1 MINFLFKGLIRDRS
15 RSFFPLI
22 IITAIVSIIIFFSWF
37 LNGIY
42 NSLFFNTALVN
53 SGHIKVVTHAYN
65 LEYQLLPNDL
75 AILESD
81 KLIDNL
87 DKQYQEYMWTPRI
100 TFAGLLDVPDNNG
113 ETLTQSPVFALGV
126 DFLSNNS
133 TQFEVWNLHDKITK
147 GKVFLN
153 ENEILLS
160 EKLAERLNI
169 SPGNVVTFIGST
181 MDGAFSTYNFLV
193 SGIFNL
199 NLGPI
204 DKDMMIVDIK
214 GAEIALD
221 MKNAA
226 SEILGYK
233 KDLFFN
239 DKETVSMR
247 NEFNIQFSDTT
258 DLYRPFMLA
267 LRDSNQMS
275 TIVDFSN
282 VIMFIIM
289 ALFLIVVTLVLW
301 NMGIMNGLRR
311 YGEIGMRLAI
321 GETKGHVFKSMII
334 ESLMIGF
341 LGSFFGTI
349 IGISVTSYLEKVGL
363 DYSKAIDSLNSSN
376 FAMPNVFYP
385 QVTSE
390 LFYIGFIPGILATVF
405 GTMLAGR
412 AIYSREMAQL
422 FKELEV
428 WDIKLYLF

>member
-15 RSFFPLI
+15 RSFFPLL
-22 IITAIVSIIIFFSWF
+22 IITIIVAIIIFFSGF

-42 NSLFFNTALVN
+42 NSLFFNTAMVN
-53 SGHIKVVTHAYN
+53 SGHVKVVTHAYH
-65 LEYQLLPNDL
+65 LEHQLLPNDL
-75 AILESD
+75 ALLES
-81 KLIDNL
+81 KNIIDDLEKNY
-87 DKQYQEYMWTPRI
+87 DDYIWTPRI
-100 TFAGLLDVPDNNG
+100 TFAGLLDVPDENG
-113 ETLTQSPVFALGV
+113 ETLNQSPVFALGV

-133 TQFEVWNLHDKITK
+133 SQIDVWDINKKIVQGKLFSDK
-147 GKVFLN
+147 N
-153 ENEILLS
+153 QALLS
-160 EKLAERLNI
+160 SKLAERLNVTTNDI
-169 SPGNVVTFIGST
+169 VTFIGST
-181 MDGAFSTYNFLV
+181 MDGAFSTYNFMV
-193 SGIFNL
+193 SGIFDL
-199 NLGPI
+199 NIGPI

-214 GAEIALD
+214 GAEFALD
-221 MKNAA
+221 MDNAA

-239 DKETVSMR
+239 DKQTVFLR
-247 NEFNIQFSDTT
+247 DQYNIRFSDT
-258 DLYRPFMLA
+258 DDIYRPFMLA

-289 ALFLIVVTLVLW
+289 ALFLVVVTLVLW

-321 GETKGHVFKSMII
+321 GETKGHVYKSMVL

-341 LGSFFGTI
+341 LGSSFGTM
-349 IGISVTSYLEKVGL
+349 IGLAITSYLENVGL
-363 DYSKAIDSLNSSN
+363 DYSKAIDSLNSAN

-390 LFYIGFIPGILATVF
+390 LFYIGFFPGILATVF

-412 AIYSREMAQL
+412 AIYKREMAQL
-422 FKELEV
+422 FKELEA
-428 WDIKLYLF
+428 

>member
-1 MINFLFKGLIRDRS
+1 MINFLYKGLIRDRS

-22 IITAIVSIIIFFSWF
+22 IITLIVAIIIFFSGF

-53 SGHIKVVTHAYN
+53 SGHLKVVTHAYN
-65 LEYQLLPNDL
+65 LEHQLLPNDL
-75 AILESD
+75 ALLDSD
-81 KLIDNL
+81 TLLGELNSKYSD
-87 DKQYQEYMWTPRI
+87 YTWTPRI
-100 TFAGLLDVPDNNG
+100 TFAGLLDVPDENG
-113 ETLTQSPVFALGV
+113 ETLTQSPVFGLGI
-126 DFLSNNS
+126 DFLSTNS
-133 TQFEVWNLHDKITK
+133 KQLKIWDLSKKITK
-147 GKVFLN
+147 GKIFTNKNQV
-153 ENEILLS
+153 LLS
-160 EKLAERLNI
+160 EKLAKRLDVA
-169 SPGNVVTFIGST
+169 PGNTVTFIGST

-204 DKDMMIVDIK
+204 DKNMMIVDIK
-214 GAEIALD
+214 GAEFALD
-221 MKNAA
+221 MDNAA
-226 SEILGYK
+226 SEILGYENGLYF
-233 KDLFFN
+233 D
-239 DKETVSMR
+239 DKETVTMR
-247 NEFNIQFSDTT
+247 NVYNIQYSDTT
-258 DLYRPFMLA
+258 DTYRPFMLA

-289 ALFLIVVTLVLW
+289 SLFLFVVTLVLW

-334 ESLMIGF
+334 ESLMVGF
-341 LGSFFGTI
+341 LGSTFGTI
-349 IGISVTSYLEKVGL
+349 VGISITSYLQKVGI

-385 QVTSE
+385 QVTAE

-422 FKELEV
+422 FKELEA
-428 WDIKLYLF
+428 

>member
-1 MINFLFKGLIRDRS
+1 MISFLFRGLIRDRS

-22 IITAIVSIIIFFSWF
+22 IITLIVATIIFFSGF

-53 SGHIKVVTHAYN
+53 SGHVKVVTHAYN
-65 LEYQLLPNDL
+65 LEHQLLPNDL
-75 AILESD
+75 ALLESD
-81 KLIDNL
+81 ELINDL
-87 DKQYQEYMWTPRI
+87 DEKYGDYIWTPRI

-113 ETLTQSPVFALGV
+113 ETLTQSPVFALGI

-133 TQFEVWNLHDKITK
+133 KQLKVWSLNEKITK
-147 GKVFLN
+147 GEIFSNK
-153 ENEILLS
+153 NEILLS
-160 EKLAERLNI
+160 EKLAERLNVN
-169 SPGNVVTFIGST
+169 PGNIVTFVGST

-214 GAEIALD
+214 GAEITLD

-226 SEILGYK
+226 SEILGYE
-233 KDLFFN
+233 KDLFFD
-239 DKETVSMR
+239 DKETVLMR
-247 NEFNIQFSDTT
+247 TEYNTQFSDTT
-258 DLYRPFMLA
+258 DVYRPFMLA

-321 GETKGHVFKSMII
+321 GETKGHVFKSMIV
-334 ESLMIGF
+334 ESLIIGF
-341 LGSFFGTI
+341 LGSTFGTM
-349 IGISVTSYLEKVGL
+349 IGIAITSYLEKVGL
-363 DYSKAIDSLNSSN
+363 DYSKAIDSLSSSN
-376 FAMPNVFYP
+376 FAMPNIFYP
-385 QVTSE
+385 QITSE

-422 FKELEV
+422 FKELEA
-428 WDIKLYLF
+428 

>member
-1 MINFLFKGLIRDRS
+1 MINFLFRGLIRDRS

-22 IITAIVSIIIFFSWF
+22 IITSIVAIIIFFSGF

-53 SGHIKVVTHAYN
+53 SGHIKIVTHAYN

-75 AILESD
+75 ALLDSD
-81 KLIDNL
+81 KLINDL
-87 DKQYQEYMWTPRI
+87 DEKYQDYIWTRRI
-100 TFAGLLDVPDNNG
+100 TFAGLLDVPDSNG
-113 ETLTQSPVFALGV
+113 ETLIQSPVFALGI

-133 TQFEVWNLHDKITK
+133 KQLKVWNLDDKITK
-147 GKVFLN
+147 GKIFSN

-160 EKLAERLNI
+160 ERLAERLNVN
-169 SPGNVVTFIGST
+169 PGNIVTFIGST
-181 MDGAFSTYNFLV
+181 MEGAFSTYNFLV

-221 MKNAA
+221 MENAS
-226 SEILGYK
+226 SEILGYE
-233 KDLFFN
+233 KDLFFD
-239 DKETVSMR
+239 DKETVLMR
-247 NEFNIQFSDTT
+247 NEYNTQFSDTT
-258 DLYRPFMLA
+258 DVYRPFMLA

-321 GETKGHVFKSMII
+321 GETKGHVFRSMIV
-334 ESLMIGF
+334 ESSMIGF
-341 LGSFFGTI
+341 LGSLFGTM

-385 QVTSE
+385 QVTLE

-422 FKELEV
+422 FKELEA
-428 WDIKLYLF
+428 

>member
-1 MINFLFKGLIRDRS
+1 
-15 RSFFPLI
+15 
-22 IITAIVSIIIFFSWF
+22 
-37 LNGIY
+37 
-42 NSLFFNTALVN
+42 
-53 SGHIKVVTHAYN
+53 
-65 LEYQLLPNDL
+65 
-75 AILESD
+75 
-81 KLIDNL
+81 
-87 DKQYQEYMWTPRI
+87 MWTPRI

-113 ETLTQSPVFALGV
+113 ETLTQSPVFSLGI

-147 GKVFLN
+147 GKVFSN

-221 MKNAA
+221 MENAA

-412 AIYSREMAQL
+412 AIYNREMAQL

-428 WDIKLYLF
+428 

>member
-22 IITAIVSIIIFFSWF
+22 IITSIVAIIIFFSGF

-75 AILESD
+75 ALLESD
-81 KLIDNL
+81 KLINDL
-87 DKQYQEYMWTPRI
+87 EERYQDYMWTRRI
-100 TFAGLLDVPDNNG
+100 TFAGLLDVPDSNG
-113 ETLTQSPVFALGV
+113 ETLMQSPVFGLGI

-133 TQFEVWNLHDKITK
+133 KQFKVWGIDDKITK
-147 GKVFLN
+147 GEIFSNK
-153 ENEILLS
+153 NEILLS
-160 EKLAERLNI
+160 ERLAERLNVN
-169 SPGNVVTFIGST
+169 PGNIVTFIGST

-221 MKNAA
+221 MENAS
-226 SEILGYK
+226 SEILGYEK
-233 KDLFFN
+233 NLFFD
-239 DKETVSMR
+239 DKETVFMR
-247 NEFNIQFSDTT
+247 NEYNVQFSDTT
-258 DLYRPFMLA
+258 DVYRPFMLA

-321 GETKGHVFKSMII
+321 GETKSHVFKSMIA

-341 LGSFFGTI
+341 LGSLFGTM
-349 IGISVTSYLEKVGL
+349 IGISITSYLERVGL

-422 FKELEV
+422 FKELEA
-428 WDIKLYLF
+428 

>member
-1 MINFLFKGLIRDRS
+1 MINFLYKGLIRDRS

-22 IITAIVSIIIFFSWF
+22 IITLIVAIIIFFSGF

-53 SGHIKVVTHAYN
+53 SGHVKVVTHAYN
-65 LEYQLLPNDL
+65 LEHQLLPNDL
-75 AILESD
+75 ALLDSD
-81 KLIDNL
+81 TLIEEL
-87 DKQYQEYMWTPRI
+87 DSKYSDYTWTPRI
-100 TFAGLLDVPDNNG
+100 TFAGLLDVPDENG
-113 ETLTQSPVFALGV
+113 ETLTQSPVFGLGI
-126 DFLSNNS
+126 DFLSTNS
-133 TQFEVWNLHDKITK
+133 TQLKIWDLSKKITK
-147 GKVFLN
+147 GKIFTNKNQV
-153 ENEILLS
+153 LLS
-160 EKLAERLNI
+160 EKLAERLDVA
-169 SPGNVVTFIGST
+169 PGNTVTFIGST

-204 DKDMMIVDIK
+204 DKNMMIVDIK
-214 GAEIALD
+214 GAEFALD
-221 MKNAA
+221 MDNAA
-226 SEILGYK
+226 SEILGYENGLYF
-233 KDLFFN
+233 D
-239 DKETVSMR
+239 DKETVAMR
-247 NEFNIQFSDTT
+247 NVYNIQYSDTT
-258 DLYRPFMLA
+258 DTYRPFMLA

-289 ALFLIVVTLVLW
+289 SLFLFVVTLVLW

-334 ESLMIGF
+334 ESLMVGF
-341 LGSFFGTI
+341 LGSTFGTI
-349 IGISVTSYLEKVGL
+349 VGISITSYLQKVGI

-385 QVTSE
+385 QVTAE

-422 FKELEV
+422 FKELEA
-428 WDIKLYLF
+428 

>member
-15 RSFFPLI
+15 RSFFPLL
-22 IITAIVSIIIFFSWF
+22 IITIIVAIIIFFSGF

-42 NSLFFNTALVN
+42 NSLFFNTAMVN
-53 SGHIKVVTHAYN
+53 SGHVKVVTHAYH
-65 LEYQLLPNDL
+65 LEHQLLPNDL
-75 AILESD
+75 ALLES
-81 KLIDNL
+81 KNIIDDLEKNY
-87 DKQYQEYMWTPRI
+87 DDYIWTPRI
-100 TFAGLLDVPDNNG
+100 TFAGLLDVPDENG
-113 ETLTQSPVFALGV
+113 ETLNQSPVFALGV
-126 DFLSNNS
+126 DFLSDNS
-133 TQFEVWNLHDKITK
+133 SQIDVWDINKKIVQGKLFADK
-147 GKVFLN
+147 N
-153 ENEILLS
+153 QALLS
-160 EKLAERLNI
+160 SKLAERLNVTTNDI
-169 SPGNVVTFIGST
+169 VTFIGST
-181 MDGAFSTYNFLV
+181 MDGAFSTYNFMV
-193 SGIFNL
+193 SGIFDL
-199 NLGPI
+199 NIGPI

-214 GAEIALD
+214 GAEFALD
-221 MKNAA
+221 MDNAA

-239 DKETVSMR
+239 DKQTVLLRDQYNMR
-247 NEFNIQFSDTT
+247 FSDT
-258 DLYRPFMLA
+258 DDIYRPFMLA

-321 GETKGHVFKSMII
+321 GETKGHVYKSMIL

-349 IGISVTSYLEKVGL
+349 IGLAITSYLENVGL
-363 DYSKAIDSLNSSN
+363 DYSKAIDSLNSAN

-390 LFYIGFIPGILATVF
+390 LFYIGFFPGILATVF

-412 AIYSREMAQL
+412 AIYKREMAQL
-422 FKELEV
+422 FKELEA
-428 WDIKLYLF
+428 

>member
-1 MINFLFKGLIRDRS
+1 MINFLYKGLIRDRS

-22 IITAIVSIIIFFSWF
+22 IITLIVAIIIFFSGF

-53 SGHIKVVTHAYN
+53 SGHLKVVTHAYN
-65 LEYQLLPNDL
+65 LEHQLLPNDL
-75 AILESD
+75 ALLDSD
-81 KLIDNL
+81 TLLGELNSKYSD
-87 DKQYQEYMWTPRI
+87 YTWTPRI
-100 TFAGLLDVPDNNG
+100 TFAGLLDVPDENG
-113 ETLTQSPVFALGV
+113 ETLTQSPVFGLGI
-126 DFLSNNS
+126 DFLSTNS
-133 TQFEVWNLHDKITK
+133 KQLKIWDLSKKITK
-147 GKVFLN
+147 GKIFTNKNQV
-153 ENEILLS
+153 LLS
-160 EKLAERLNI
+160 EKLAKRLDVA
-169 SPGNVVTFIGST
+169 PGNTVTFIGST

-204 DKDMMIVDIK
+204 DKNMMIVDIK
-214 GAEIALD
+214 GAEFALD
-221 MKNAA
+221 MDNAA
-226 SEILGYK
+226 SEILGYENGLYF
-233 KDLFFN
+233 D
-239 DKETVSMR
+239 DKETVAMR
-247 NEFNIQFSDTT
+247 NVYNIQYSDTT
-258 DLYRPFMLA
+258 DTYRPFMLA

-289 ALFLIVVTLVLW
+289 SLFLFVVTLVLW

-334 ESLMIGF
+334 ESLMVGF
-341 LGSFFGTI
+341 LGSTFGTI
-349 IGISVTSYLEKVGL
+349 VGISITSYLQKVGI

-385 QVTSE
+385 QVTAE

-422 FKELEV
+422 FKELEA
-428 WDIKLYLF
+428 

>member
-22 IITAIVSIIIFFSWF
+22 IITAIVSIIIFFSGF

-169 SPGNVVTFIGST
+169 SPGNVITFIGST

-221 MKNAA
+221 MENAA

-385 QVTSE
+385 QITSE

-428 WDIKLYLF
+428 

>member
-22 IITAIVSIIIFFSWF
+22 IITAIVSIIIFFSGF

-113 ETLTQSPVFALGV
+113 ETLTQSPVFSLGI

-147 GKVFLN
+147 GKVFSN

-221 MKNAA
+221 MENTA

-428 WDIKLYLF
+428 

>member
-1 MINFLFKGLIRDRS
+1 MISFLFRGLIRDRS
-15 RSFFPLI
+15 RSFFPLT
-22 IITAIVSIIIFFSWF
+22 IITLIVATIIFFSGF

-42 NSLFFNTALVN
+42 NALFFNTALVN
-53 SGHIKVVTHAYN
+53 SGHVKVVTHAYN
-65 LEYQLLPNDL
+65 LEHQLLPNDL
-75 AILESD
+75 ALLEPD
-81 KLIDNL
+81 ELINDL
-87 DKQYQEYMWTPRI
+87 DEKYGDYIWTPRI

-113 ETLTQSPVFALGV
+113 ETLIQSPVFALGV

-133 TQFEVWNLHDKITK
+133 TQLKIWRLNEKITK
-147 GKVFLN
+147 GEIFSNK
-153 ENEILLS
+153 NEILLS
-160 EKLAERLNI
+160 EKLAKRLNVN
-169 SPGNVVTFIGST
+169 PGNIVTFIGST

-214 GAEIALD
+214 GAEITLD

-226 SEILGYK
+226 SEILGYE
-233 KDLFFN
+233 KDLFFD
-239 DKETVSMR
+239 DKETVLMR
-247 NEFNIQFSDTT
+247 SEYNTQFCDTT
-258 DLYRPFMLA
+258 NVYRPFMLA

-321 GETKGHVFKSMII
+321 GETKGHVFKSMIV
-334 ESLMIGF
+334 ESLIIGF
-341 LGSFFGTI
+341 LGSTFGTM
-349 IGISVTSYLEKVGL
+349 IGIAITSYLEKVGL
-363 DYSKAIDSLNSSN
+363 DYSKAIDSLSSSN
-376 FAMPNVFYP
+376 FAMPNIFYP
-385 QVTSE
+385 QITSE

-422 FKELEV
+422 FKELEA
-428 WDIKLYLF
+428 

>member
-1 MINFLFKGLIRDRS
+1 MINFLYKGLIRDRS

-22 IITAIVSIIIFFSWF
+22 IITLIVAIIIFFSGF

-53 SGHIKVVTHAYN
+53 SGHVKVVTHAYN
-65 LEYQLLPNDL
+65 LEHQLLPNDL
-75 AILESD
+75 ALLDSDTLLEELGS
-81 KLIDNL
+81 KYL
-87 DKQYQEYMWTPRI
+87 DYTWTPRI
-100 TFAGLLDVPDNNG
+100 TFAGLLDVPDENG
-113 ETLTQSPVFALGV
+113 ETLTQSPVFGLGI
-126 DFLSNNS
+126 DFLSTNS
-133 TQFEVWNLHDKITK
+133 TQLKIWDLSKKITK
-147 GKVFLN
+147 GKIFTNKNQV
-153 ENEILLS
+153 LLS
-160 EKLAERLNI
+160 EKLAKRLDVA
-169 SPGNVVTFIGST
+169 PGNTVTFIGST

-204 DKDMMIVDIK
+204 DKNMMIVDIK
-214 GAEIALD
+214 GVEFALD
-221 MKNAA
+221 MDNAA
-226 SEILGYK
+226 SEILGYENGLYF
-233 KDLFFN
+233 D
-239 DKETVSMR
+239 DKETVAMR
-247 NEFNIQFSDTT
+247 NIYNFQYSDTT
-258 DLYRPFMLA
+258 DAYRPFMLA

-289 ALFLIVVTLVLW
+289 SLFLFVVTLVLW

-334 ESLMIGF
+334 ESLMVGF
-341 LGSFFGTI
+341 LGSTFGTI
-349 IGISVTSYLEKVGL
+349 VGISITSYLQKVGI

-385 QVTSE
+385 QVTAE

-422 FKELEV
+422 FKELEA
-428 WDIKLYLF
+428 

>member
-22 IITAIVSIIIFFSWF
+22 IITAIVSIIIFFSGF

-113 ETLTQSPVFALGV
+113 ETLTQSPVFSLGI

-147 GKVFLN
+147 GKVFSN

-221 MKNAA
+221 MENAA

-428 WDIKLYLF
+428 

>member
-1 MINFLFKGLIRDRS
+1 MINFLFRGLIRDRS

-22 IITAIVSIIIFFSWF
+22 IITSIVAIIIFFSGF

-53 SGHIKVVTHAYN
+53 SGHIKIVTHAYN

-75 AILESD
+75 ALLDSD
-81 KLIDNL
+81 KLINDL
-87 DKQYQEYMWTPRI
+87 DEKYQDYIWTRRI
-100 TFAGLLDVPDNNG
+100 TFAGLLDVPDSNG
-113 ETLTQSPVFALGV
+113 ETLIQSPVFALGI

-133 TQFEVWNLHDKITK
+133 KQLKVWNLDDKITK
-147 GKVFLN
+147 GKIFSN

-160 EKLAERLNI
+160 ERLAERLNVN
-169 SPGNVVTFIGST
+169 PGNIVTFIGST
-181 MDGAFSTYNFLV
+181 MEGAFSTYNFLV

-221 MKNAA
+221 MENAS
-226 SEILGYK
+226 SEILGYE
-233 KDLFFN
+233 KDLFFD
-239 DKETVSMR
+239 DKETVLMR
-247 NEFNIQFSDTT
+247 NEYNTQFSDTT
-258 DLYRPFMLA
+258 DVYRPFMLA

-321 GETKGHVFKSMII
+321 GETKRHVFKSMIV
-334 ESLMIGF
+334 ESSMIGF
-341 LGSFFGTI
+341 LGSLFGTM

-385 QVTSE
+385 QVTLE

-422 FKELEV
+422 FKELEA
-428 WDIKLYLF
+428 

>member
-22 IITAIVSIIIFFSWF
+22 IITAIVSIIIFFSGF

-221 MKNAA
+221 MEHTA

-428 WDIKLYLF
+428 

>member
-22 IITAIVSIIIFFSWF
+22 IITAIVSIIIFFSGF

-87 DKQYQEYMWTPRI
+87 DKQFQEYMWTPRI

-113 ETLTQSPVFALGV
+113 ETLTQSPVFSLGI

-147 GKVFLN
+147 GKVFSN

-169 SPGNVVTFIGST
+169 SPGSVVTFIGST

-221 MKNAA
+221 MENAA

-428 WDIKLYLF
+428 